1 MSVLKEKIASA
12 LGLNTSLRHSRTA
25 PLWAL
30 DRSFPGFCSVV
41 FGSVVFGS
49 VVFSSVVFSS
59 VGFFVFSLIAL
70 PDAAEC
76 QELTKK
82 SGALKLFSGSAVEKA
97 NQTPAG
103 SAHPQF
109 RKSAGRTYSR
119 LDDSATQLDTVPDVL
134 ATSNYRGAFYLAY
147 VQNVIGVDFFDER
160 ESAALAE
167 RALLIQAAESVG
179 KVVVGTT
186 LEPLYREAV
195 ESVRWFRHYTS
206 VSVVQGS
213 SGAVGVKSG
222 ENDSSPLVEF
232 KLHVSANHGV
242 EPRIKFGRD
251 VVLRHDILRDETLL
265 EFSRSF

>member
-1 MSVLKEKIASA
+1 MSVLKEKVDPAHTLAPSSTNPRC
-12 LGLNTSLRHSRTA
+12 LLRSRNFFAGDFFTRDFFTGNFFTGKIFNGFLFAICFLLAAA
-25 PLWAL
+25 P
-30 DRSFPGFCSVV
+30 DEG
-41 FGSVVFGS
+41 
-49 VVFSSVVFSS
+49 
-59 VGFFVFSLIAL
+59 
-70 PDAAEC
+70 EC

-82 SGALKLFSGSAVEKA
+82 SSALKLFSGSAVEKA

-109 RKSAGRTYSR
+109 RKSAGRTFGR

-134 ATSNYRGAFYLAY
+134 ASSNYRGAFYLAY

-160 ESAALAE
+160 ESEALAE
-167 RALLIQAAESVG
+167 RALMIQAAESVG
-179 KVVVGTT
+179 KVVIGTT

-195 ESVRWFRHYTS
+195 ESVRWFRHYTA

-213 SGAVGVKSG
+213 SGGVGVQSG
-222 ENDSSPLVEF
+222 ENDAAPLIEF